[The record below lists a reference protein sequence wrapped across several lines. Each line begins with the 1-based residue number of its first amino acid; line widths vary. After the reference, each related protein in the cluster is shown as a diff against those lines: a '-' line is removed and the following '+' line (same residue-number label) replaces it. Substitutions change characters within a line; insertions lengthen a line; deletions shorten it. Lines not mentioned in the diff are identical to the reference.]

1 MQGQR
6 SEGRRK
12 EKEGQT
18 DEDERGGRES
28 GKKDSWSWNKKGF

>member
-6 SEGRRK
+6 GEGRRK

-18 DEDERGGRES
+18 YEDERGGREWE
-28 GKKDSWSWNKKGF
+28 GWLEVEQKGF